1 MKVLSNYNVKLR
13 LVEET
18 DSSFIISLRTDSLKS
33 RFISP
38 TDLDIEKQK
47 AWIREY
53 KEREKKGNE
62 FYFVAIDQDNI
73 EFATY
78 RIYNK
83 SENSIEI
90 GSFVSKPLYNK
101 PINVIKVDIILKEFV
116 FSSLGYNQLNFE
128 VRKENK
134 SVINYH
140 KKFNPD
146 LIDEDELNYY
156 FTLSKDSFLSTKNK
170 FEKLF

>member
-1 MKVLSNYNVKLR
+1 MKVLSNYNIKLR

-18 DSSFIISLRTDSLKS
+18 DSSFIIALRTDSLKS

-62 FYFVAIDQDNI
+62 FYFVAVDQDNI

-156 FTLSKDSFLSTKNK
+156 FTLSKDSFLSTKSK